1 MGYFPRNGWHVLH
14 IADIRS
20 YHDELRDFAMEFIL
34 NEYV

>member
-1 MGYFPRNGWHVLH
+1 MGYFPRNGRHVLH